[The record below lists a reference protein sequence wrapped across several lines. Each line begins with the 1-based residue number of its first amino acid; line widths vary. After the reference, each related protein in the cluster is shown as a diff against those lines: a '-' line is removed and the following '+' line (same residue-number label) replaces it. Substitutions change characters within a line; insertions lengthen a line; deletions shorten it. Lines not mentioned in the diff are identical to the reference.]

1 MTNLK
6 ADEHLITNHIFT
18 FYLAD
23 CEPILIL
30 LFVIHIM
37 IILVMIIIFTLLF
50 LLIPI
55 LMQQWVRV
63 FSM

>member
-6 ADEHLITNHIFT
+6 ADEHLKTNHIFT

-30 LFVIHIM
+30 LFVIIIM

-55 LMQQWVRV
+55 LM
-63 FSM
+63 